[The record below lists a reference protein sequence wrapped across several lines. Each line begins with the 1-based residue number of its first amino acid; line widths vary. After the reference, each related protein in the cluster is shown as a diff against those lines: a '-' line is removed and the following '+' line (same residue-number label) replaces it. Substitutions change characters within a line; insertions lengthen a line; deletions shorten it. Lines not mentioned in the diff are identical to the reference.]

1 MMSQSDVDSHEV
13 VQLRLEVWHPG
24 CWLIEVTEQVPVGLL
39 GFGTFTHTDGTATT
53 RYTMYGDNQETID
66 RGLSRLR
73 EKEAVLDV
81 AEMGTGFIHPTAPTP
96 GNATRELLIENDPT
110 PQVSDEFTARG
121 FAYAAPVD
129 VFDGVETWALYT
141 RLNRETIQQR
151 LDEVRETANA
161 EITVQSY
168 MPPGHI
174 DPLPVDTLSH
184 RQREVFELAR
194 QRGYYHSPKRA
205 TASELANELGISTS
219 TFHEHL
225 HKAEE
230 KILDQS

>member
-1 MMSQSDVDSHEV
+1 MERTGANSNEV
-13 VQLRLEVWHPG
+13 IQLRLEVWHPG

-39 GFGTFTHTDGTATT
+39 GFGTFTHIDGTATT
-53 RYTMYGDNQETID
+53 RYTMYSDDQETID
-66 RGLSRLR
+66 RGLSLLR
-73 EKEAVLDV
+73 GREAVLEV

-110 PQVSDEFTARG
+110 PQISDEFTSRG

-151 LDEVRETANA
+151 LA
-161 EITVQSY
+161 EIRDTASAEISVQSY
-168 MPPGHI
+168 SAPGQI

-205 TASELANELGISTS
+205 TASELADELGITTS